1 VKGAPEEIIK
11 ISTQVLTKD
20 VKPQKMTSNMRSQ
33 IEDEIVNANMARKG
47 QKVLSF
53 AFKEVR
59 LEDIQVLSQRHD
71 IESPEFRKKV
81 ESELIYLGTFGLEDP
96 IRESVL

>member
-59 LEDIQVLSQRHD
+59 LEDIQVLS
-71 IESPEFRKKV
+71 
-81 ESELIYLGTFGLEDP
+81 
-96 IRESVL
+96 